1 MNILITG
8 ASGFVGS
15 HLANYFSKDENVN
28 LFLLTSNKNLK
39 SFSKNSSVI
48 IYSDFLKIN
57 FSKLLK
63 DIDVI
68 VHLISKQ
75 HELNFFRR
83 NYSDYYQINVKYT
96 QKLVK
101 EAKKNKITKII
112 YLSTIKVYGEYSS
125 HNEIFTEHSKTN
137 PQSYYGKTKLLSEK
151 IIKAELENSKTKY
164 SIIRIPLVYGRNSK
178 GNIKLLSK
186 YINTRL
192 PIFFNY
198 KYNKRSLINVIN
210 LSEFIALV
218 LKNNNSDNK
227 LLLISDNNY
236 YSTNDIICGLIKKN
250 KKNNL
255 TIYFG
260 LFTLIKILN
269 IIFRIR
275 LLNNLYSNFTCSN
288 QFAKDLMNWN
298 PKYVFSDYIS
308 NKS

>member
-8 ASGFVGS
+8 ASGFIGS
-15 HLANYFSKDENVN
+15 HLTKHFSENEN
-28 LFLLTSNKNLK
+28 IKLFLLTSNKNLK
-39 SFSKNSSVI
+39 SSSKNSSII
-48 IYSDFLKIN
+48 IYKDFLKIN

-68 VHLISKQ
+68 IHLISKQ
-75 HELNFFRR
+75 HELNFFKK
-83 NYSDYYQINVKYT
+83 NYSDYYKINVKFT
-96 QKLVK
+96 EKLVK

-112 YLSTIKVYGEYSS
+112 YLSTIKVYGEYSY
-125 HNEIFTEHSKTN
+125 HNQLFTEHSKTN

-151 IIKAELENSKTKY
+151 VIEAELENSKTKY
-164 SIIRIPLVYGRNSK
+164 SIIRIPLVYGKNSK
-178 GNIKLLSK
+178 GNLDLLSK

-198 KYNKRSLINVIN
+198 KHNKRSLINVIN
-210 LSEFIALV
+210 LSEFISLV

-236 YSTNDIICGLIKKN
+236 YSTDDIICGIIKKN

-269 IIFRIR
+269 YLFRIR
-275 LLNNLYSNFTCSN
+275 LFNNLYSNFTCSN
-288 QFAKDLMNWN
+288 QFAKNLMNWN
-298 PKYVFSDYIS
+298 PRYVFNDYINS
-308 NKS
+308 KS